1 MKESKEKAMTMLTSY
16 RTAGSHDFFHEG
28 NSSFQQAGVPGP
40 IMFVSL
46 LEFISEIYQ
55 VWLINPL

>member
-1 MKESKEKAMTMLTSY
+1 MTMLTSY